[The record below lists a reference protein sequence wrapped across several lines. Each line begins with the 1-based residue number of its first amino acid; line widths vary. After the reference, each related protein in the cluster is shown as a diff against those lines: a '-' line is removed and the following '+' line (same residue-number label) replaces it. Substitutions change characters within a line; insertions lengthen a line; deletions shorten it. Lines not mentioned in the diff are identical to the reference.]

1 MDKPRLQKKYEEEV
15 LPALQQEFSYKS
27 VMEVP
32 RLQKVTLNQGVGR
45 AVSDKKVLETAVEE
59 MTRIAGQKAVPT
71 YSKKDEAGFKLR
83 KGMPIG
89 VKVTLRRER
98 MYEFLD
104 RLISVSIP
112 RTRDFR
118 GVPTK
123 GFDGRGNFT
132 MGVQEQII
140 FPEIDI
146 DKVNTINGMDINFA
160 TSAKSDEEAFALLNK
175 FEFPFKK

>member
-1 MDKPRLQKKYEEEV
+1 MEKPRLQKKYEEEV
-15 LPALQQEFSYKS
+15 IPALKKEFAYKN

-32 RLQKVTLNQGVGR
+32 RLEKITLNQGVGR
-45 AVSDKKVLETAVEE
+45 AVSDKKVLETALEE
-59 MTRIAGQKAVPT
+59 MTRVAGQKAVPA

-89 VKVTLRRER
+89 VRVTLRRER

-118 GVPTK
+118 GVPVK
-123 GFDGRGNFT
+123 GFDGRGNFN
-132 MGVQEQII
+132 MGVREQII

-146 DKVNTINGMDINFA
+146 DKVDTINGMDINFK
-160 TSAKSDEEAFALLNK
+160 TSADSDEEAYALLKN
-175 FEFPFKK
+175 FEFPFSK